1 MRFVRVRCK
10 RLPGS
15 MHAFNDN
22 RTNAL
27 AAFTQPH
34 TRTQVC
40 VVCLCVCVPLCSPV
54 LVFSGFSLVRLCCC
68 CCCCCH
74 QEGGRAILQQVPCL
88 CGLAEELEHR
98 SGLESK
104 KDTKEKGGGQ
114 LVGEGV
120 ELSKANAGW
129 CGLV

>member
-40 VVCLCVCVPLCSPV
+40 VPLCSPV

-68 CCCCCH
+68 CCCCCCCCGCCH